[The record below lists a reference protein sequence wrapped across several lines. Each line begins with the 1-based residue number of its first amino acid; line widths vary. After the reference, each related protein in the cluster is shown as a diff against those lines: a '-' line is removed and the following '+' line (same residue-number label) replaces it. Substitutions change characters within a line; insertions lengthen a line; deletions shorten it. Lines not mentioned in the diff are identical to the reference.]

1 MIITILWLILE
12 HETAIIFS
20 TKLVHHH
27 TKKMSALST
36 AFEAWRTQSTEDGT
50 LADMFSAWK
59 AGVGHA
65 ASSTDTLTTAFES
78 WKSAANAN
86 GIVSD
91 VFSAWKAGIAFSK
104 SSEETKST
112 KETKDTISTTPFSLK
127 LAIISD
133 PLIVV
138 RFPTL
143 QLYSKHA
150 AGMLEKATSESF
162 YSVTVTPTE
171 TSVVMSESYYN
182 PINNPEIKIENGWVT
197 IRVEGPL
204 DFSLVGILSKLAST
218 LADVNVSIFVISTYD
233 TDYILVKSKDLDTAK
248 KALTKAG
255 HVVFN
260 VEEEKK
266 IVPGE

>member
-1 MIITILWLILE
+1 
-12 HETAIIFS
+12 
-20 TKLVHHH
+20 
-27 TKKMSALST
+27 MSALST
-36 AFEAWRTQSTEDGT
+36 AFEAWRTQSNEDGT

-91 VFSAWKAGIAFSK
+91 VFSAWKAGIAFST
-104 SSEETKST
+104 SEETKST
-112 KETKDTISTTPFSLK
+112 KETKDTKSTTPFSLK

-260 VEEEKK
+260 AEEEKK